1 MKQFDD
7 MPKAFRKSKYIFVYL
22 MVSLAIVNF
31 IVFYVV
37 VNLNSIL
44 LAFQE
49 FIGYDENYV
58 EQYVWSLGNFKSMF
72 KEFALPNS
80 TVGIAVRNT
89 LKYFATNIFLMIPV
103 SYFVSYLLFKQIRG
117 YGVFRVVFFLP
128 SIISAVVYVTVFKN
142 IPHFFLQATE
152 HYTYRAVNEEDLRWQ
167 FYVYMAFGVKAFT
180 YFTYR
185 TSILEDFSNSCVD
198 AEESGKTYPVY
209 DYAKTVN
216 REMLNFDHVYL
227 NFDWNGTMPILGTQS
242 EQDYNM
248 NFDGLNNPLSSID
261 ALKGAQATQDA
272 LIGQFKDKAGY
283 DGLVVVNFTDPAYGL
298 KNTVSLEFKDAS
310 KVRVYKKGIAY
321 DYQVLDNRFELELG
335 VGEGV
340 FMIPVA

>member
-1 MKQFDD
+1 MKSKFFQNYMKQFDD

-142 IPHFFLQATE
+142 IISTFGPLYMLLDKVFGYQMPPLLGDSRTAPPTIIIYTIWTGLGINMILYQGAMKRIPTE
-152 HYTYRAVNEEDLRWQ
+152 VLEACQIDGGNKFHEL
-167 FYVYMAFGVKAFT
+167 FYIITPMVWPTVSMTIILAFT
-180 YFTYR
+180 GLF
-185 TSILEDFSNSCVD
+185 NS
-198 AEESGKTYPVY
+198 SG
-209 DYAKTVN
+209 
-216 REMLNFDHVYL
+216 
-227 NFDWNGTMPILGTQS
+227 PILLFSEAGTVAGGNDTTTIAFFIFQKTQTGAAL
-242 EQDYNM
+242 EYPAAIGI
-248 NFDGLNNPLSSID
+248 FFTAVSIPIVI
-261 ALKGAQATQDA
+261 AVRA
-272 LIGQFKDKAGY
+272 IFKR
-283 DGLVVVNFTDPAYGL
+283 LDPEVEY
-298 KNTVSLEFKDAS
+298 
-310 KVRVYKKGIAY
+310 
-321 DYQVLDNRFELELG
+321 
-335 VGEGV
+335 
-340 FMIPVA
+340 

>member
-1 MKQFDD
+1 MKSKFFQNYMKQFDD

-142 IPHFFLQATE
+142 IISTFGPLYMLLDKVFGYQMPPLLGDSRTATPTIII
-152 HYTYRAVNEEDLRWQ
+152 YTIWTGLGINMILYQGAMKRIPTEVLEACQIDGGNKFHEL
-167 FYVYMAFGVKAFT
+167 FYIITPMVWPTVSMTIILAFT
-180 YFTYR
+180 GLF
-185 TSILEDFSNSCVD
+185 NS
-198 AEESGKTYPVY
+198 SG
-209 DYAKTVN
+209 
-216 REMLNFDHVYL
+216 
-227 NFDWNGTMPILGTQS
+227 PILLFSEAGTVAGGNDTTTIAFFIFQKTQTGAAL
-242 EQDYNM
+242 EYPAAIGI
-248 NFDGLNNPLSSID
+248 FFTAVSIPII
-261 ALKGAQATQDA
+261 AVRA
-272 LIGQFKDKAGY
+272 IFKR
-283 DGLVVVNFTDPAYGL
+283 LDPEVEY
-298 KNTVSLEFKDAS
+298 
-310 KVRVYKKGIAY
+310 
-321 DYQVLDNRFELELG
+321 
-335 VGEGV
+335 
-340 FMIPVA
+340 